1 MSQTALSR
9 KKFQPYKECK
19 IIDETNVVKTV
30 TFFFKTRVNTVRENN
45 VYKITIFLVSKDD
58 GKKVVKTSR
67 NSVFTEIND
76 PETDLPEHP
85 MQDDKNNLTRNM
97 SVIELD
103 TIK

>member
-1 MSQTALSR
+1 M
-9 KKFQPYKECK
+9 
-19 IIDETNVVKTV
+19 NVVKTV

-85 MQDDKNNLTRNM
+85 KQDDKNNLTRNM